1 MPYWSESTAIK
12 FLGAVSE
19 EGETV
24 FSEVNGRFT
33 SDVTVHYLQALQ
45 DELGEHLHV
54 VLDNASYFASNQ
66 VTEFVENSELKVTY
80 LPTGSPDLNPVE
92 ECWRQFKRRL
102 GNRFFQSIDELRTD
116 AFAALDEITPPKLLD
131 YFCP

>member
-1 MPYWSESTAIK
+1 M
-12 FLGAVSE
+12 
-19 EGETV
+19 
-24 FSEVNGRFT
+24 
-33 SDVTVHYLQALQ
+33 TVHYLQALQ

-66 VTEFVENSELKVTY
+66 VTEFVENSKLKLTY
-80 LPTGSPDLNPVE
+80 FPTGSPDLNPVE
-92 ECWRQFKRRL
+92 ECWRQFKRQL

-116 AFAALDEITPPKLLD
+116 AFAALGEITPPELLD